1 MFTAVVLLCAQAN
14 CFAIGGPAFKTE
26 DECAADFM
34 MNGVPAL
41 QYKYPAHEIIEV
53 KWRKYGGKRRKCT
66 VVKYS

>member
-53 KWRKYGGKRRKCT
+53 KCYRWEEK
-66 VVKYS
+66 VKS